1 MSSHKLKGGR
11 AKNVCVRE
19 RETRHVAEREV
30 ERQLRNGS
38 CRTLA
43 GDACGRGGRRGAEA
57 AVECIFGLKFMRSA
71 CR

>member
-1 MSSHKLKGGR
+1 MCVS
-11 AKNVCVRE
+11 VRE
-19 RETRHVAEREV
+19 RETRHVGEWEV
-30 ERQLRNGS
+30 GCELRSGS

-43 GDACGRGGRRGAEA
+43 GDACGREGRTMKQAEA